1 MTLNHLLQNVRTTD
15 IAGDTA
21 VEIGAVR
28 FDSRLVQPGDVFV
41 AVRGAQVDGHAF
53 IDKAIEKGA
62 TAIVCERGTDLTTFQ
77 KLSNLGGKTV
87 VHVADSAEA
96 LGQMAS
102 SYFGNPSGEL
112 QLVGVTGTNGKTTV
126 VTLLWQL
133 LSRLGHT
140 CGLIGTIENR
150 IGSHA
155 VASTHTTPDP
165 VQLHELLRRMADAR
179 CSHVFMEVSS
189 HAVHQ
194 KRIAGAVFT
203 GGVFTNLTHDHL
215 DYHETF
221 ANYRDA
227 KKKFF
232 DDLPENAFALTNID
246 DRNGMV
252 MLQNT
257 RAAKHTYGLKKPAGF
272 KSKILEN
279 NLDGLY
285 LELDGALLHARMIG
299 EFNAYNLTAAYAVA
313 VLLGRDKM
321 ETLTALSDLRGAE
334 GRFDYLKHP
343 SKTGC
348 IGIVDYAHTPDALE
362 KVLETIQKLRR
373 KNARVI
379 TVAGAG
385 GDRDKTKRPLMAQVC
400 ARLSD
405 QVILTSDNP
414 RTEDPATILRDM
426 EAGLDTEALKKT
438 LVIEDR
444 EQAIKTAVRLAGAG
458 DVILIAG
465 KGHEKYQDI
474 MGVKH
479 PFDDKETLK
488 KFFYEYAESA

>member
-1 MTLNHLLQNVRTTD
+1 MTINHLLQNVRMRD
-15 IAGDTA
+15 ITGSTA
-21 VEIGAVR
+21 VEIGAIR
-28 FDSRLVQPGDVFV
+28 FDSRLVRPGDVFV
-41 AVRGAQVDGHAF
+41 AVRGAQTDGHAF

-62 TAIVCERGTDLTTFQ
+62 TAIVCENRGDAEGFQKRPDLT
-77 KLSNLGGKTV
+77 V
-87 VHVADSAEA
+87 VQVADSAEA

-102 SYFGNPSGEL
+102 AYFGNPSNEL
-112 QLVGVTGTNGKTTV
+112 CLVGVTGTNGKTTV

-133 LSRLGHT
+133 FTRLGHT

-150 IGSHA
+150 IGNQA
-155 VASTHTTPDP
+155 VASTHTTPDS
-165 VQLHELLRRMADAR
+165 VQLHELLRRMAGAG

-194 KRIAGAVFT
+194 RRIAGAAFT
-203 GGVFTNLTHDHL
+203 GGIFTNLTHDHL
-215 DYHETF
+215 DYHGTF

-232 DDLPENAFALTNID
+232 DDLPETAFALVNVD

-257 RAAKHTYGLKKPAGF
+257 RAAKRTYGLKKPADF
-272 KSKILEN
+272 KSRILEN

-299 EFNAYNLTAAYAVA
+299 EFNAYNLTAAYAA
-313 VLLGRDKM
+313 ALLLGGDKM

-334 GRFDYLKHP
+334 GRFDYLNHP

-362 KVLETIQKLRR
+362 QVLETILKLRK
-373 KNARVI
+373 KNARII

-385 GDRDKTKRPLMAQVC
+385 GDRDKTKRPVMAQVC

-414 RTEDPATILRDM
+414 RTEDPAAILRDM
-426 EAGLDTEALKKT
+426 EAGLDAEGLKKT
-438 LVIEDR
+438 LVIQDR
-444 EQAIKTAVRLAGAG
+444 EQAIKTAVRLAHAG
-458 DVILIAG
+458 DVILVAG

-488 KFFYEYAESA
+488 KFFYEYAEPA

>member
-1 MTLNHLLQNVRTTD
+1 MTLNHLLQNVRTRD
-15 IAGDTA
+15 ITGNTA
-21 VEIGAVR
+21 VEIGAIR
-28 FDSRLVQPGDVFV
+28 FDSRLVRPGDVFV
-41 AVRGAQVDGHAF
+41 AVRGAQADGHAF

-62 TAIVCERGTDLTTFQ
+62 AAIVCENRGDAEAFQKRPDLT
-77 KLSNLGGKTV
+77 V
-87 VHVADSAEA
+87 VQVADSAEA
-96 LGQMAS
+96 LGRMAS
-102 SYFGNPSGEL
+102 AYFGNPSKEL
-112 QLVGVTGTNGKTTV
+112 RLVGVTGTNGKTTV

-133 LSRLGHT
+133 FTRLGHT

-150 IGSHA
+150 IGGQA
-155 VASTHTTPDP
+155 VASTHTTPDS
-165 VQLHELLRRMADAR
+165 VQLHELLRRMADAG

-194 KRIAGAVFT
+194 RRIAGAAFA
-203 GGVFTNLTHDHL
+203 GGIFTNLTHDHL
-215 DYHETF
+215 DYHGTF

-232 DDLPENAFALTNID
+232 DDLPATAFALTNAD
-246 DRNGMV
+246 DRNGMI

-257 RAAKHTYGLKKPAGF
+257 RAAKRSYGLKKPADF
-272 KSKILEN
+272 KSRILEN

-299 EFNAYNLTAAYAVA
+299 EFNAYNLTAAYAA
-313 VLLGRDKM
+313 ALLLGRDKM

-334 GRFDYLKHP
+334 GRFDYLSHP

-362 KVLETIQKLRR
+362 QVLETILKLRK
-373 KNARVI
+373 KNARII

-385 GDRDKTKRPLMAQVC
+385 GDRDKTKRPVMARVC

-414 RTEDPATILRDM
+414 RTEDPAAILRDM
-426 EAGLDTEALKKT
+426 EAGLDAEGLKKT

-444 EQAIKTAVRLAGAG
+444 EQAIKTAVRLARAG
-458 DVILIAG
+458 DVILVAG

-488 KFFYEYAESA
+488 KFFSEYAEPA